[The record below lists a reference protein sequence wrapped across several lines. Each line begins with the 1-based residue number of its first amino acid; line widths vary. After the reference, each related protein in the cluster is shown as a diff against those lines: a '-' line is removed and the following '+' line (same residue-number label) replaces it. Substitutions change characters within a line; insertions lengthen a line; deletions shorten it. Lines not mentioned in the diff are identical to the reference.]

1 MYKNL
6 ASQEPIGGNMG
17 LKIKRGSKRREKE
30 IDIEIELR
38 IMNYE

>member
-1 MYKNL
+1 
-6 ASQEPIGGNMG
+6 MG